1 MTTKQIYEQ
10 DLKILRHVLDV
21 VSRFYGVGE
30 DAIVGKGRPHDVV
43 EARQM
48 ACKLMRDMGL
58 SFARI
63 ARVMRGD
70 TKYHTTI
77 LHNVAACQEHIETE
91 AWTAEAY
98 NRLMAEIQGSI
109 SDTKDTELITK

>member
-1 MTTKQIYEQ
+1 MTTKQIHEQ
-10 DLKILRHVLDV
+10 DLKILRQVLDA
-21 VSRFYGVGE
+21 VSRFYGVGD
-30 DAIVGKGRPHDVV
+30 DAIMGRGRTHDVA

-48 ACKLMRDMGL
+48 TCKLLRDLGL
-58 SFARI
+58 SFPRI

-70 TKYHTTI
+70 IKFYTAIMHSVTS
-77 LHNVAACQEHIETE
+77 CQERCETE